1 MPVVIIIVAIIAWII
16 IRKRKA
22 TNPTKKR
29 RMLVVLGIL
38 AISEIIVFCILSAE
52 EAIEEDI
59 SQERKIDSI
68 TTVLLDEDDSAAIDT
83 ALDFRANYEKMQSA
97 YAKDEKSLTN
107 LQKKKQSE
115 KTDKQIAELKQQME
129 ATQRL
134 LEEDAE
140 EYVQYVNFLN
150 HIDTS
155 FYLNHKKE
163 IKEHYLAHI
172 NGTATHTADTEDTEV
187 YYMIICID
195 LIATV
200 VIIALLIILFIRS
213 DNKTT
218 IKIAQLLCKQGDIS
232 AIDKA
237 IDAIEKYEDKQQK
250 LKALEASKNRA
261 FSAKK
266 KQELEVQMSA
276 LKGELEHQQVKQE
289 YAEHKTLLSFLS
301 QDQILFYKSH
311 KDKVYA
317 QVSKLDAEA
326 RQRMQ
331 MGQIETQ
338 NKMQEEM
345 ERQQKDSE
353 ARDIKDELED
363 KKSVVARAIS
373 ELKGKTNM
381 LQTEV
386 DKSGSLAREFLHSIA
401 ENLERIE
408 RNKSVLE
415 DADKTALKRN
425 HKILADTF
433 KRAKNAS
440 EFSVNIDII
449 NEILKTL

>member
-1 MPVVIIIVAIIAWII
+1 MITNMILAGKRTLFRGAVLYAVVMASVILGFAVGCSMDLSDSFSESAAVLVGIAIAVGIPIIVIIC
-16 IRKRKA
+16 
-22 TNPTKKR
+22 
-29 RMLVVLGIL
+29 
-38 AISEIIVFCILSAE
+38 FILS
-52 EAIEEDI
+52 D
-59 SQERKIDSI
+59 KK
-68 TTVLLDEDDSAAIDT
+68 SA
-83 ALDFRANYEKMQSA
+83 
-97 YAKDEKSLTN
+97 
-107 LQKKKQSE
+107 KK
-115 KTDKQIAELKQQME
+115 IAE
-129 ATQRL
+129 
-134 LEEDAE
+134 
-140 EYVQYVNFLN
+140 
-150 HIDTS
+150 
-155 FYLNHKKE
+155 YLYKE
-163 IKEHYLAHI
+163 S
-172 NGTATHTADTEDTEV
+172 
-187 YYMIICID
+187 
-195 LIATV
+195 
-200 VIIALLIILFIRS
+200 R
-213 DNKTT
+213 
-218 IKIAQLLCKQGDIS
+218 GDIS

-276 LKGELEHQQVKQE
+276 LKGELEHQQVEQE
-289 YAEHKTLLSFLS
+289 YAKHKTLLSFLS

-338 NKMQEEM
+338 KKMQEEM

-401 ENLERIE
+401 ESLESIE